1 MQSLRDAT
9 ASPVVEDDDL
19 RLRLCGETP
28 KTALHRLY
36 SPSTTIMERV
46 DSLGTIT
53 ATTTEE
59 IINSPLVIKNLQHSL
74 KDVLADYSGRAK
86 LKESNLIEQAADAV
100 GLTPDIQVEKT
111 VTVDRPVEEL
121 YSYWRELTNLP
132 NFMGHLKSVTNKNE
146 EGTVT
151 HWVANAPLDLN
162 VEWDAEIIA
171 DEPNHL
177 IAWNALDNAD
187 IDNCGF
193 VRFQPATGDRGT
205 QVKVVLEYQPPGGA
219 LTNAIAKLFG
229 ESPQEQIGDELN
241 RFKQLMETGEIATT
255 EGQPQGS

>member
-1 MQSLRDAT
+1 
-9 ASPVVEDDDL
+9 
-19 RLRLCGETP
+19 
-28 KTALHRLY
+28 
-36 SPSTTIMERV
+36 MERV
-46 DSLGTIT
+46 NSQGTLT

-59 IINSPLVIKNLQHSL
+59 IINSPLVIRNLQQRSL
-74 KDVLADYSGRAK
+74 QEVLADYSNK
-86 LKESNLIEQAADAV
+86 PQLKETNLVDQAAEAI
-100 GLTPDIQVEKT
+100 GLTPNIQVEKT
-111 VTVDRPVEEL
+111 VTINRSAGEL

-146 EGTVT
+146 AGTVS
-151 HWVANAPLDLN
+151 HWVANAPLNLN
-162 VEWDAEIIA
+162 IEWDAEIIA
-171 DEPNHL
+171 DEPDHL

-193 VRFQPATGDRGT
+193 VRFQPATGNRGT

-241 RFKQLMETGEIATT
+241 RFKQLMETGEITT
-255 EGQPQGS
+255 TAGQPKGS

>member
-1 MQSLRDAT
+1 
-9 ASPVVEDDDL
+9 
-19 RLRLCGETP
+19 
-28 KTALHRLY
+28 
-36 SPSTTIMERV
+36 MERV
-46 DSLGTIT
+46 DSQGTMT
-53 ATTTEE
+53 ATTTKE
-59 IINSPLVIKNLQHSL
+59 IINSPLVIRNLPDSL
-74 KDVLADYSGRAK
+74 KKVLADYSDRPE
-86 LKESNLIEQAADAV
+86 LKETNLVDRAANTV
-100 GLTPDIQVEKT
+100 GLSPNIQVEKT
-111 VTVDRPVEEL
+111 VTIDRPAEEL
-121 YSYWRELTNLP
+121 YSYWRDLTNLP
-132 NFMGHLKSVTNKNE
+132 NFMGHLKSVTKKNE
-146 EGTVT
+146 AGTVS

-162 VEWDAEIIA
+162 VEWDAEIIK

-177 IAWNALDNAD
+177 IAWNALGNAD

>member
-1 MQSLRDAT
+1 
-9 ASPVVEDDDL
+9 
-19 RLRLCGETP
+19 
-28 KTALHRLY
+28 
-36 SPSTTIMERV
+36 MERV
-46 DSLGTIT
+46 DRADSANQTINS
-53 ATTTEE
+53 EQ
-59 IINSPLVIKNLQHSL
+59 IINSPLVVANLKQHSL
-74 KDVLADYSGRAK
+74 KEVLADYSDRSTQLSDK
-86 LKESNLIEQAADAV
+86 NLIEEAAEAI

-111 VTVDRPVEEL
+111 VTIDRPVAEL
-121 YSYWRELTNLP
+121 YNYWRDFTNLP

-146 EGTVT
+146 SGTVT

-162 VEWDAEIIA
+162 VEWDAEIIK
-171 DEPNHL
+171 DEPEFL

-187 IDNCGF
+187 IHNCGF

-205 QVKVVLEYQPPGGA
+205 QVKVVLEYQPPGGE

-229 ESPQEQIGDELN
+229 ESPKEQIGDELN

>member
-1 MQSLRDAT
+1 
-9 ASPVVEDDDL
+9 
-19 RLRLCGETP
+19 
-28 KTALHRLY
+28 
-36 SPSTTIMERV
+36 MERV
-46 DSLGTIT
+46 NSQGTIT

-59 IINSPLVIKNLQHSL
+59 IINSPLVIRNLQQHSL
-74 KDVLADYSGRAK
+74 QEVLADYSHKPK
-86 LKESNLIEQAADAV
+86 LKETSLVDRVAEAV
-100 GLTPDIQVEKT
+100 GLTPNIQVEKT
-111 VTVDRPVEEL
+111 VIIDRPASEL
-121 YSYWRELTNLP
+121 YSYWRKFTNLP

-146 EGTVT
+146 AGTVT
-151 HWVANAPLDLN
+151 HWVANAPLDLS

-171 DEPNHL
+171 DEPDRL
-177 IAWNALDNAD
+177 IAWNALGNAD

-255 EGQPQGS
+255 AGQPKGSK